1 MGLRERKRE
10 HTIQV
15 ILEAAAD
22 VFGASGYHGASMED
36 IAKATGCATA
46 TLYGYF
52 KSKEEL
58 FTRLLTQR
66 MADYLQGVQEAT
78 DQTTGFW
85 EGVDAY
91 FAYFVEHS
99 KRHEAFNKVLLLVMR
114 APTAGLH
121 PDPEDADAF
130 NQAYL
135 GLVCSIVQRG
145 IDEGILK
152 ATSPIPTA
160 VNITGMLHANW
171 FASLLEPL
179 GHDLAVGVANIKSL
193 LLGGVSEV
201 SS

>member
-1 MGLRERKRE
+1 MSLRERKRE
-10 HTIQV
+10 NTIEM

-22 VFGASGYHGASMED
+22 VFGTNGYHGASMED
-36 IAKATGCATA
+36 IAKTTGCATA

-52 KSKEEL
+52 RSKEEL
-58 FTRLLTQR
+58 FTRLITQR
-66 MADYLQGVQEAT
+66 MNDYLKGVQDAT

-85 EGVDAY
+85 EGIDAY
-91 FAYFVEHS
+91 FSHFVEHS

-114 APTAGLH
+114 TPTAGTH
-121 PDPEDADAF
+121 PDPEDANAF
-130 NQAYL
+130 NEAYL

-160 VNITGMLHANW
+160 VNISGMLHANW

-179 GHDLAVGVANIKSL
+179 GHDLADGVANIKFL